1 MKNIVLLAFVLVN
14 VSLFGAA
21 ATYGYGSYMGD
32 GTSSKSITGVGFTPE
47 AVFVKPVGAYS
58 AWIHTNTMA
67 AGYAKVL
74 STAVAIET
82 GYINTIDAG
91 GFTIG
96 ASANVDGVMYQYV
109 VFDESSDFNIG
120 SYTGDGGWTAHGG
133 LTSSTCDVVWM
144 FPAGAFSSTFTANNR
159 FPKDGVWAD
168 GSDLGSQ
175 NAVWTLDGT
184 GFTSGTL
191 RKTNAEVYH
200 FIAMSTSSDANTAEY
215 GYNGDGS
222 DNKSITPM
230 GGGFT
235 PDVVFTSSPA
245 GNGAASFRTASMAT
259 NNSYSVAAVT
269 VAADRIKTFVAGGV
283 TLGTS
288 ASVNTNYGGS
298 YSSILGFSGGT
309 SLPVQLTSFTARKK
323 GTDVELNWESSS
335 EINSDYYEVLHSDD
349 GIDYTSL
356 GKVLAAGNSN
366 HWLNYHFVHEA
377 PGGGV
382 HYYQLVEVDNDGATE
397 KFKTLALTMNE
408 QLEIIT
414 QMFPNPT
421 RSTVSLYFNSAT
433 GGKYDIAVCDV
444 SGKEYYKAMVLS
456 MVGENLFKLS
466 LADYPEGTYFVNLKP
481 VNGLVSSIKVSKVD

>member
-1 MKNIVLLAFVLVN
+1 MTFILVN
-14 VSLFGAA
+14 VSCFGAA
-21 ATYGYGSYMGD
+21 ASYAYGSYMGD
-32 GTSSKSITGVGFTPE
+32 GTGSKAITGVSFTPE
-47 AVFVKPVGAYS
+47 AVLVKPQGAYS

-67 AGYAKVL
+67 AGYVKVL

-82 GYINTIDAG
+82 GYISTIDAS
-91 GFTIG
+91 GFTVG
-96 ASANVDGVMYQYV
+96 ASANVTGILYHYV
-109 VFDESSDFNIG
+109 VFDETSDFNIG
-120 SYTGDGGWTAHGG
+120 SYTGDGGWTAHGS

-144 FPAGAFSSTFTANNR
+144 FPAGAYSSTFTGNNR

-175 NAVWTLDGT
+175 NAVWTLDVT

-200 FIAMSTSSDANTAEY
+200 FIAMSTTSDANTAEY

-288 ASVNTNYGGS
+288 ASVNTNYGGN

-309 SLPVQLTSFTARKK
+309 SLPVQLTSFKARKK
-323 GTDVELNWESSS
+323 GENVELSWESSS
-335 EINSDYYEVLHSDD
+335 EINSDYYEVLHSTD
-349 GIDYTSL
+349 GMQYTSL
-356 GKVLAAGNSN
+356 GKLAAAGNSN
-366 HWLNYHFVHEA
+366 HWLNYEFIHDV

-382 HYYQLVEVDNDGATE
+382 HYYQLVEVDNDGASE
-397 KFKTLALTMNE
+397 KFKTLAITMNE
-408 QLEIIT
+408 QMEIIT

-421 RSTVSLYFNSAT
+421 KSNVSLYFNSAM
-433 GGKYDIAVCDV
+433 GGKYDVSLCDL
-444 SGKEYYKAMVLS
+444 SGKEYYRAMVLS
-456 MVGENLFKLS
+456 MVGENLFKMS
-466 LADYPEGTYFVNLKP
+466 LADYPEGTYLVNLKSTS
-481 VNGLVSSIKVSKVD
+481 GLVSSIKVSKVE